1 MISTIRTFLRLE
13 SAGGILLIVAAGLAM
28 LCANTGLKQL
38 YESLLQIPVGIQ
50 FGSLQ
55 IHKPLLLWI
64 NDGLMVLFFFLVGM
78 ELKREIIEGELSDTA
93 NVGLPALGALGGMVV
108 PAFIYWW
115 INADNP
121 AGMGGWAIPIATDT
135 AFSLGILSLLGHR
148 VPLSLKVFL
157 VSLAIFDDVGAI
169 VVIALFYA
177 SNLSPAMVWTAGSC
191 LVVLLLLNR
200 RGVTAIPLYA
210 LVGLVMWVAVLKSGV
225 HATLAGVLLAMF
237 IPLTDARNRAHSP
250 LRTLEQELHTA
261 VAFVTL
267 PLFAFF
273 NAGISLSEVSLESLI
288 HPVSLGITLGLFLGK
303 QVGVFLFCMA
313 GILLG
318 IARLPK
324 EVTAIQLYGVAVLCG
339 TGFTMSLFIG
349 ALAFEE
355 LQRPALFDERIGILF
370 GSLLSAMAGYLVL
383 WLTLGKPQPRTHR
396 RTLHATLARTEQ
408 SKHRPS
414 GRLSQH
420 TSNDHDV

>member
-1 MISTIRTFLRLE
+1 MISNIRTFLKLE
-13 SAGGILLIVAAGLAM
+13 SASGILLMLAAGLAM
-28 LCANTGLKQL
+28 ICANTGLKHL
-38 YESLLQIPVGIQ
+38 YDSLLQIPVGVQ
-50 FGSLQ
+50 FGNLQ

-93 NVGLPALGALGGMVV
+93 NVGLPAMGALGGMVV
-108 PAFIYWW
+108 PGFIYWW
-115 INADNP
+115 VNSENP
-121 AGMGGWAIPIATDT
+121 AGMAGWAIPIATDT
-135 AFSLGILSLLGHR
+135 AFSLGILSLLGQR

-169 VVIALFYA
+169 IIIALFFTA
-177 SNLSPAMVWTAGSC
+177 NLSPAMVWTAGGC

-200 RGVTAIPLYA
+200 SGVTAIPLYA

-237 IPLTDARNRAHSP
+237 IPLTDPKNRAHSP
-250 LRTLEQELHTA
+250 LRILEHELHTA

-273 NAGISLSEVSLESLI
+273 NAGISLSEVSLETLA

-303 QVGVFLFCMA
+303 QFGVFLFCIV
-313 GILLG
+313 GVQLG
-318 IARLPK
+318 MARLPMG
-324 EVTAIQLYGVAVLCG
+324 VTAIQLYGVAILCG
-339 TGFTMSLFIG
+339 IGFTMSLFIG

-355 LQRPALFDERIGILF
+355 LQRPALFDERIGVLL
-370 GSLLSAMAGYLVL
+370 GSLLSAIAGYVVL
-383 WLTLGKPQPRTHR
+383 WLTLKKIPPTNG
-396 RTLHATLARTEQ
+396 
-408 SKHRPS
+408 
-414 GRLSQH
+414 
-420 TSNDHDV
+420 